1 MSSFNI
7 DILQKYLQNF
17 TSNKTWIHNSI
28 LIDESSKYEILKSP
42 ESIKLLKE
50 EM

>member
-7 DILQKYLQNF
+7 GILQKYLQNF
-17 TSNKTWIHNSI
+17 TSNKTWINNAI

-42 ESIKLLKE
+42 ENINFLKE

>member
-17 TSNKTWIHNSI
+17 TSNKIWINDAI

-42 ESIKLLKE
+42 NNIKSLQE